1 MRVAVIGSRSL
12 SLDISKFIPAGTTE
26 IITGGAE
33 GIDMSA
39 ERYAD
44 EHRLS
49 KHIIRPDYAKHGRA
63 APLYRNQRIVNLAD
77 LIIAFWDGESDG
89 TAFTVKYARQ
99 VRKPLKI
106 YKIK

>member
-1 MRVAVIGSRSL
+1 MKVAVIGSRGL
-12 SLDISKFIPAGTTE
+12 NIEISGYMPKGTTE

-33 GIDMSA
+33 GIDTLA

-44 EHRLS
+44 EKRIS
-49 KHIIRPDYAKHGRA
+49 KHVIRPDYLKHGRA
-63 APLYRNQRIVNLAD
+63 APLVRNQRIVNLAD
-77 LIIAFWDGESDG
+77 IIVAFWDGESGG

>member
-12 SLDISKFIPAGTTE
+12 TIDISKYIPAGATE

-33 GIDMSA
+33 GIDMLA

-44 EHRLS
+44 EHRIS
-49 KHIIRPDYAKHGRA
+49 KHIIRPDYGKHGKA
-63 APLYRNQRIVNLAD
+63 APLVRNQRIVNLAD
-77 LIIAFWDGESDG
+77 IIVAFWDGESGG

>member
-12 SLDISKFIPAGTTE
+12 SIDISKYIPKEATE

-33 GIDMSA
+33 GIDALA

-44 EHRLS
+44 EHRIS
-49 KHIIRPDYAKHGRA
+49 KHVIRPDYGRHGKA
-63 APLYRNQRIVNLAD
+63 APLVRNQRIVNLAD
-77 LIIAFWDGESDG
+77 LIIAFWDGESGG

-106 YKIK
+106 FKMR

>member
-1 MRVAVIGSRSL
+1 MRVAVVGSRSL
-12 SLDISKFIPAGTTE
+12 SIDISRYIPPGTTE

-33 GIDMSA
+33 GIDAQA
-39 ERYAD
+39 EKYAD
-44 EHRLS
+44 THRLS
-49 KHIIRPDYAKHGRA
+49 KHIIRPDYAKHGKA

-77 LIIAFWDGESDG
+77 IIIAFWDGESGG

-99 VRKPLKI
+99 VKKPLKI